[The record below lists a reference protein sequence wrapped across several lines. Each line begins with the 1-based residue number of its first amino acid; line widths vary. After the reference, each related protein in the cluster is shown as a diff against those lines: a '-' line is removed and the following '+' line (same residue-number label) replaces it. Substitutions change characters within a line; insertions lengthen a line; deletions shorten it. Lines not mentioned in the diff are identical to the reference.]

1 MNPSSHGDGR
11 HEVEEDVVALGLLG
25 HGVRV
30 RHLELVE
37 RLEQEPLALVLE
49 VLEGGLG
56 GDEVGV
62 PNDGPDEEPVVA
74 DLSASIHF
82 RPPEVEVHLVVGDG
96 DGVQV
101 VVLQPVELQLKGEGG
116 LQVPE
121 DHVLLVVVLRPEG
134 EVLGEL
140 LGPQD
145 HEGDPPD
152 ELLPEEVDVLP
163 AEGVEHGADVGVVDR
178 VGDLDGDVDDVGGLP
193 ALVLVRGQSLGRVPV
208 VVRVGAADAAER
220 EDGLVPVPVARTSDS
235 AFHFRS

>member
-1 MNPSSHGDGR
+1 M
-11 HEVEEDVVALGLLG
+11 
-25 HGVRV
+25 
-30 RHLELVE
+30 
-37 RLEQEPLALVLE
+37 
-49 VLEGGLG
+49 
-56 GDEVGV
+56 
-62 PNDGPDEEPVVA
+62 
-74 DLSASIHF
+74 
-82 RPPEVEVHLVVGDG
+82 VGDG

-163 AEGVEHGADVGVVDR
+163 AEGVEHGADVGVVHR
-178 VGDLDGDVDDVGGLP
+178 VRDLDGDVDDVGRLP
-193 ALVLVRGQSLGRVPV
+193 AKLHHSLEKIRKFY
-208 VVRVGAADAAER
+208 
-220 EDGLVPVPVARTSDS
+220 TSC
-235 AFHFRS
+235 FT